1 MNEHSINVTGR
12 TFERTLPE
20 RPCSLGIWLF
30 LLQCVLR
37 MSDEMFSSI
46 ILANHLEHLCQP
58 TAVIHLCHLC
68 SLCRCVSLYSDVST
82 PASER
87 ASACLCECVCLLLWT
102 LTVFAGRKRLTM
114 PCSLRQAC
122 RGTKTS
128 ALCQS
133 LLLHLRL
140 VPPVTPF
147 KPACEKSR
155 GDGWRMREEGRG
167 EREQSFTFV

>member
-1 MNEHSINVTGR
+1 
-12 TFERTLPE
+12 
-20 RPCSLGIWLF
+20 
-30 LLQCVLR
+30 
-37 MSDEMFSSI
+37 MFSWI
-46 ILANHLEHLCQP
+46 ILANHLEPLCQLTTMNHLCR
-58 TAVIHLCHLC
+58 LC
-68 SLCRCVSLYSDVST
+68 SLWRCVSLYSNVST

-102 LTVFAGRKRLTM
+102 FTVFAGRKRPTM

-128 ALCQS
+128 AFCQS

-147 KPACEKSR
+147 KPACEKRWVENER
-155 GDGWRMREEGRG
+155 GGAKRERTKLYICLSGTGNYCGDRTDSN
-167 EREQSFTFV
+167 SFLSHWLLLYN